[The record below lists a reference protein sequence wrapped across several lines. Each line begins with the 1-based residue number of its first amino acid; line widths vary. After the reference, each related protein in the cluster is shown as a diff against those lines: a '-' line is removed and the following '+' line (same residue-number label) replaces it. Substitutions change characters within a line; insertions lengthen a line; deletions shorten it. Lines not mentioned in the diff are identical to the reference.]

1 EPLDLLSISLFFSP
15 GSIAAIVSLFIVLV
29 LVVLGGLYYYKIRRT
44 NYGRLLDSQDY
55 GMTGN
60 FNNPM
65 YDPYDA

>member
-1 EPLDLLSISLFFSP
+1 SNLVLLSISLFFSP

-29 LVVLGGLYYYKIRRT
+29 LVVLGGLYYYKIGRT